1 MVTFVPQVS
10 LQRYFQFLFL
20 NVLLFFIQET
30 DSFKTV
36 LPLSWSFRKTSK
48 QLFSLKILLLH
59 SNSTYQKYSL
69 VS

>member
-48 QLFSLKILLLH
+48 QLFS
-59 SNSTYQKYSL
+59 
-69 VS
+69 